1 LHLDL
6 LLLSVDKGTRGP
18 LFPAFDVAE
27 RNDDHALAASAFQF
41 DATCHKL
48 RQEIAAR
55 TAALLWEWF
64 RVLDHGSMPQGNG
77 EVSFIPE
84 LQIAIVLII

>member
-1 LHLDL
+1 MHLDL

-18 LFPAFDVAE
+18 LFPAFDIAE

-41 DATCHKL
+41 DAACHKL

-55 TAALLWEWF
+55 TAALLGEREAV
-64 RVLDHGSMPQGNG
+64 RVLNHVRMPPGRG
-77 EVSFIPE
+77 
-84 LQIAIVLII
+84 